1 MQCSCT
7 LCVRHINVAFSRA
20 VGPRKKALSSRYAW
34 ACETVRWVCVFLR
47 TLLVSGENCTSF
59 RGLPIVKPLTI
70 RLFSPLSDQTKS
82 RCAGDLSLL
91 QEVLIFNIESIA
103 RREEVA
109 FTKLVF
115 IKFIIFEVICFHTF
129 FLLYKVNEIFKFF
142 NHKIIIMS

>member
-7 LCVRHINVAFSRA
+7 LCVRHIDVAFSRA
-20 VGPRKKALSSRYAW
+20 VGPRKKALSSGR
-34 ACETVRWVCVFLR
+34 
-47 TLLVSGENCTSF
+47 NCTSF
-59 RGLPIVKPLTI
+59 RGLSIVKPLTI
-70 RLFSPLSDQTKS
+70 RLFLPLSDQTKS
-82 RCAGDLSLL
+82 HYVGDLSLL
-91 QEVLIFNIESIA
+91 QEVLIFNIESIV